1 MSEPKTYA
9 WHWVS
14 NLAFLSCSS
23 ALAGALGGTPSST
36 SLALASASLDP
47 TLSCVILGSLATFSA
62 FWFNAA
68 VSEQGAAEEP
78 ANLEDTGDLA
88 VRQDVQVDQECCDAV
103 GGTGNAIDHP
113 DTIALPDR
121 HAAGSPVRA
130 RPSLTGQSLNAQS
143 FRAISRIGT
152 GSWGIVS
159 LMQHQAGPT
168 YAVKRIDLSHLKP
181 KKKAKIMREEDIHL
195 KLHSPFFIRLFGTYL
210 HEQAI
215 HFVMEPGV
223 CDLWMVY
230 QRHKEFFRSQ
240 KHASFYA
247 ASVVC
252 ALQYL
257 HEKGIV
263 YRDLKPENLLLDEH
277 GSLKVCDLGFAKH
290 VEVTEK
296 TYTFCGSLGYLAPE
310 IISKSGH
317 SHAVDWW
324 ALGVLIFEL
333 MAGHPCFGTD
343 EPEVVIYAR
352 VLEGAHP
359 GLFPPVMST
368 ACRDLILALCI
379 PNPAQRLPMR
389 PGGLDLLKSHAW
401 FEGFRWDFNME
412 PPYNPTHDLQ
422 RRRCG

>member
-14 NLAFLSCSS
+14 NLTFLSCSS
-23 ALAGALGGTPSST
+23 ALAGALGGTPST

-68 VSEQGAAEEP
+68 VPEQGAAEEP
-78 ANLEDTGDLA
+78 ANLEDIGDLA
-88 VRQDVQVDQECCDAV
+88 VQKDVHVDQECCDDV
-103 GGTGNAIDHP
+103 GGAGNASNHP
-113 DTIALPDR
+113 DTIGPDR
-121 HAAGSPVRA
+121 HAALSPVRT
-130 RPSLTGQSLNAQS
+130 RPSLTEQSLNAQS
-143 FRAISRIGT
+143 FREISRIGT

-168 YAVKRIDLSHLKP
+168 YAVKRIDLSQLKP
-181 KKKAKIMREEDIHL
+181 KKKAKIMRERDIHL
-195 KLHSPFFIRLFGTYL
+195 TLHSPFFIRLFGTYL
-210 HEQAI
+210 HEEAI

-230 QRHKEFFRSQ
+230 QRQKEFFCSQ

-263 YRDLKPENLLLDEH
+263 YRDLKPENLVLDEH
-277 GSLKVCDLGFAKH
+277 GFLKVCDLGFAKH
-290 VEVTEK
+290 VEVAEK

-324 ALGVLIFEL
+324 ALGILIFEL

-352 VLEGAHP
+352 VLKGVQP
-359 GLFPPVMST
+359 VLFPPLMST
-368 ACRDLILALCI
+368 ACRDLILALCTQD
-379 PNPAQRLPMR
+379 PAQRLPMR
-389 PGGLDLLKSHAW
+389 PGGLDMLQSHAW
-401 FEGFRWDFNME
+401 FDGFRWDFNME
-412 PPYNPTHDLQ
+412 PPYNPSHDVQ
-422 RRRCG
+422 RRRFG